1 MIVSIPAEEWLM
13 TGAVTPHLENSLDD
27 LKGYVHLRAADG
39 NRWWFAY
46 GESTAVRLKGGTDSG
61 EWSLN
66 LPINIFRAFQSVI
79 TEVGEVCLEFEDDD
93 SRLIAGY
100 EEISF
105 SFDRFLGE
113 HPALD
118 LNFDRPDNSAIVKIS
133 GSAFARA
140 FASQPVHP
148 VNKDEEPFPI
158 EVLITDG
165 CLGVSSRF
173 TGIGWVTL
181 AVDCEYSGEEREVS
195 TYPHH
200 FNRVVNS
207 FTYTD
212 EVEIS
217 LSPDPND
224 PIRFENGETIALLRT
239 VENSFL
245 SATRHVRTT
254 IEAELGA
261 LAVRQDDDG
270 DYPLRRFGIPIYG
283 RMLDGTPPLFQV
295 FAVVLDGIES
305 SPELLSEL
313 NAYNSNIEQARIF
326 HVDDQVLAE
335 VDLVAESLDCIELR
349 TSMNRI
355 ATFAEK
361 IAPTLQIVFGGEE
374 LVRVEDERWANYKDT
389 VISAE
394 VSPSQ
399 TLFLN
404 GPSAAIEWPFPG
416 PAYVITGWNP
426 QGVELVGDNVNALI
440 AKDVLTAGGR
450 VVLGAGSFFEKK
462 NTEPSIIAWGIE
474 LDQARDFGRRA
485 SQEAVFMI
493 DEEHVYLVACFSD
506 RTEHWPRLVQ

>member
-1 MIVSIPAEEWLM
+1 MIVSIPAEEWAM
-13 TGAVTPHLENSLDD
+13 TGVVTPHLENALSELR
-27 LKGYVHLRAADG
+27 GYVHLKAATG
-39 NRWWFAY
+39 NRWWFAC
-46 GESTAVRLKGGTDSG
+46 GESTAVRLKGGSDSG

-93 SRLIAGY
+93 SRVIASY

-118 LNFDRPDNSAIVKIS
+118 LNFDCPENSGIVKIS

-140 FASQPVHP
+140 FTAQPVHP
-148 VNKDEEPFPI
+148 VNKDEAPCPI
-158 EVLITDG
+158 EVLIADG
-165 CLGVSSRF
+165 CLSVSSRF

-200 FNRVVNS
+200 FSRVVNS
-207 FTYTD
+207 FSFTD

-217 LSPDPND
+217 LSPDPSG
-224 PIRFENGETIALLRT
+224 PIRFDNGEIVALLRT

-245 SATRHVRTT
+245 SATRHLRVT
-254 IEAELGA
+254 IEAELGSLA
-261 LAVRQDDDG
+261 LEQDDDG
-270 DYPLRRFGIPIYG
+270 DYPLRRIGIPIYG

-335 VDLVAESLDCIELR
+335 VDLVAESLDRIELR
-349 TSMNRI
+349 TSMSRI

-361 IAPTLQIVFGGEE
+361 IAPTLQIVFGGHE
-374 LVRVEDERWANYKDT
+374 LIRVEDERWANYKDT

-404 GPSAAIEWPFPG
+404 GPSAAIDWPFPG
-416 PAYVITGWNP
+416 SAYVITGWNP

-440 AKDVLTAGGR
+440 AKYVLAAGGR
-450 VVLGAGSFFEKK
+450 VVLGAGSFYDEK
-462 NTEPSIIAWGIE
+462 NSEPSIIAWGIE

-485 SQEAVFMI
+485 SQEAIFMI

-506 RTEHWPRLVQ
+506 RTEHWPRLDQ